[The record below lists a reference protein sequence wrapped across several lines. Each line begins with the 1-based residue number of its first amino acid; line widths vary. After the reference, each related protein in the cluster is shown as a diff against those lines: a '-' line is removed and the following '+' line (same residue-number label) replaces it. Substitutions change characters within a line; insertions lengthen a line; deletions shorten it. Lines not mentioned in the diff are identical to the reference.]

1 LRGAAAPVYLALGLI
16 VAVGLVLRVLH
27 NTYGLPYVYNIDE
40 GSHFTNR
47 AVGMF
52 GGSADPGYY
61 QNPSAYTYLVH
72 LALRFQYGIGHVLPF
87 GHYGRAIRQYSEDPT
102 TIYRTSR
109 TLAALLCMLGVL
121 AVFWVARRLWGTMEA
136 LASAAVLSFAFLP
149 VVYSRVAVTDVGAL
163 LPVAFA
169 LYASVRVYEEGLRKH
184 YLLGGAMAG
193 LAFGFKYTAGLVL
206 LPLLIAAVARL
217 VGRDRRALVNGL
229 IALAA
234 AVGVFFITNPY
245 VFIHFSDAWHQLKG
259 EQQLAGKFAKLGQE
273 GDNGPTYYLD
283 SLTWGLGWAAALAA
297 LVGVVLVARRS
308 LMRALLLATVPVA
321 LFIYLSTQVRFFG
334 RWLLPAY
341 PALALL
347 AGVAIASLV
356 RLVPGPRLVRAAA
369 LAAVG
374 LAVLAQPILADVRT
388 ARLLGR
394 TDTRQIARN
403 WLVSHYP
410 ARLRIVIEPAVPPR
424 YYRRI
429 TNSGRG
435 DPRHKQ
441 FIRGF
446 IRDINDT
453 HDDYG
458 STLTP
463 ATLNTYR
470 RAGFC
475 LVMTMSLIRGRAQ
488 NAHLAP
494 ALAYY
499 TAMQQQ
505 SKQVLHVSPY
515 KRGAK
520 PVKFNFDLSYNY
532 YPTAFDRPG
541 PEIWIYR
548 LNNCKQGFGGVPV
561 GIGTPKTGNAPG
573 VRR

>member
-1 LRGAAAPVYLALGLI
+1 
-16 VAVGLVLRVLH
+16 
-27 NTYGLPYVYNIDE
+27 
-40 GSHFTNR
+40 
-47 AVGMF
+47 
-52 GGSADPGYY
+52 
-61 QNPSAYTYLVH
+61 
-72 LALRFQYGIGHVLPF
+72 
-87 GHYGRAIRQYSEDPT
+87 
-102 TIYRTSR
+102 
-109 TLAALLCMLGVL
+109 
-121 AVFWVARRLWGTMEA
+121 
-136 LASAAVLSFAFLP
+136 
-149 VVYSRVAVTDVGAL
+149 
-163 LPVAFA
+163 
-169 LYASVRVYEEGLRKH
+169 
-184 YLLGGAMAG
+184 
-193 LAFGFKYTAGLVL
+193 
-206 LPLLIAAVARL
+206 
-217 VGRDRRALVNGL
+217 
-229 IALAA
+229 
-234 AVGVFFITNPY
+234 
-245 VFIHFSDAWHQLKG
+245 
-259 EQQLAGKFAKLGQE
+259 
-273 GDNGPTYYLD
+273 
-283 SLTWGLGWAAALAA
+283 
-297 LVGVVLVARRS
+297 
-308 LMRALLLATVPVA
+308 MRALLLATVPVA